1 MNLIP
6 NVVDISYAQEFVD
19 WKALIQE
26 GIKGVIIRIG
36 TDFELDTMFIT
47 HINNAIQ
54 YGIPYG
60 IYYYSYAD
68 TIEKALQEAKWVEK
82 AINQYIT
89 GGINPPLGIWYDVE
103 DKKIFKSEM
112 NAGYMVGNFINY
124 LNSKGFHY
132 VGVYSSYSYF
142 SSGKIDLNLLANYV
156 PIWVSQYEYPVCSL
170 KEEYPNRNIVMW
182 QFSSEGSIGTYPID
196 LNIHYQ
202 L

>member
-1 MNLIP
+1 
-6 NVVDISYAQEFVD
+6 
-19 WKALIQE
+19 
-26 GIKGVIIRIG
+26 
-36 TDFELDTMFIT
+36 
-47 HINNAIQ
+47 
-54 YGIPYG
+54 
-60 IYYYSYAD
+60 
-68 TIEKALQEAKWVEK
+68 
-82 AINQYIT
+82 
-89 GGINPPLGIWYDVE
+89 
-103 DKKIFKSEM
+103 
-112 NAGYMVGNFINY
+112 MVGNFINY

-142 SSGKIDLNLLANYV
+142 SSGKIDLNLLADYV